1 MKTYPEPVVFIAEQ
15 IYEVFEESLVE
26 ECQKDAEYC
35 EPIAMEKI
43 SEFMLPKFLKGEE
56 LMITEK
62 EVDILLRICLAEISM
77 TALKEKGLIDFMED
91 ENGEEVIFLT
101 EKGKNYFS

>member
-1 MKTYPEPVVFIAEQ
+1 
-15 IYEVFEESLVE
+15 
-26 ECQKDAEYC
+26 
-35 EPIAMEKI
+35 
-43 SEFMLPKFLKGEE
+43 MLPKFLKGEE